1 MNHSNTTSTMSLANA
16 SGKIP
21 YNMTNDYMFRAVLQK
36 NAKVLTGLVGSLL
49 HLDPETLD
57 VEIANPIILGE
68 SIDDKTFVLDVEVTV
83 NKKTHLDLE
92 MQVINYGN
100 WKERA
105 LSYLCRSFDSL
116 TRGSNYIDLAPA
128 VHIGFIDFS
137 LFGDAPE
144 FYATYKMKN
153 VKNHRIYTDK
163 MWLSVVELN
172 SIELATDEDRLHKI
186 DQWAKLF
193 KAKTWEELKAM
204 ATMDQYMESA
214 VNTMYELSADRMVKE
229 QCRRRAEYE
238 LYQKYQAEE
247 NARKDALIAQQRAEL
262 ADKDAVIANKDTV
275 IANKDI
281 VIADQ
286 QAELAE
292 LKRRLSEF
300 QQEK

>member
-1 MNHSNTTSTMSLANA
+1 MSLANA

-172 SIELATDEDRLHKI
+172 SIELATEEDRLHKI

>member
-1 MNHSNTTSTMSLANA
+1 MSLANA

-57 VEIANPIILGE
+57 VEITNPIILGE

-172 SIELATDEDRLHKI
+172 SIELATEEDRLHKI

-262 ADKDAVIANKDTV
+262 ANKDAVIANKDTV

>member
-1 MNHSNTTSTMSLANA
+1 
-16 SGKIP
+16 
-21 YNMTNDYMFRAVLQK
+21 
-36 NAKVLTGLVGSLL
+36 
-49 HLDPETLD
+49 
-57 VEIANPIILGE
+57 
-68 SIDDKTFVLDVEVTV
+68 
-83 NKKTHLDLE
+83 
-92 MQVINYGN
+92 
-100 WKERA
+100 
-105 LSYLCRSFDSL
+105 
-116 TRGSNYIDLAPA
+116 
-128 VHIGFIDFS
+128 
-137 LFGDAPE
+137 
-144 FYATYKMKN
+144 MKN

-172 SIELATDEDRLHKI
+172 SIELATEEDRLHKI

-204 ATMDQYMESA
+204 ATTDQYMESA

-275 IANKDI
+275 IA
-281 VIADQ
+281 DQ

-292 LKRRLSEF
+292 LKRRLSEL

>member
-1 MNHSNTTSTMSLANA
+1 MSLANA

-36 NAKVLTGLVGSLL
+36 NAKVLAGLVGSLL

-172 SIELATDEDRLHKI
+172 SIELATEEDRLHKI

-204 ATMDQYMESA
+204 ATTDQYMESA

-275 IANKDI
+275 IA
-281 VIADQ
+281 DQ

-292 LKRRLSEF
+292 LKRRLSEL

>member
-1 MNHSNTTSTMSLANA
+1 MDHSSPTSTLALANA

-36 NAKVLTGLVGSLL
+36 NTKVLAGLVGSLL
-49 HLDPETLD
+49 YLDPETLD

-105 LSYLCRSFDSL
+105 LSYLCRSFDNL

-137 LFGDAPE
+137 LFEDAPE

-153 VKNHRIYTDK
+153 IKNNRIYTDK

-172 SIELATDEDRLHKI
+172 SIELATEEDRLHKI

-262 ADKDAVIANKDTV
+262 ADKDAVIA
-275 IANKDI
+275 
-281 VIADQ
+281 
-286 QAELAE
+286 E

-300 QQEK
+300 QKEK

>member
-1 MNHSNTTSTMSLANA
+1 MSLANA

-36 NAKVLTGLVGSLL
+36 NAKVLAGLVGSLL

-105 LSYLCRSFDSL
+105 LSYLCRSFDNL

-153 VKNHRIYTDK
+153 IKNHKIYTDK

-172 SIELATDEDRLHKI
+172 SIELATEEDRLHKI

-204 ATMDQYMESA
+204 ATTDQYMESA

-247 NARKDALIAQQRAEL
+247 NARKDALITQQRAEL
-262 ADKDAVIANKDTV
+262 ANKDTV
-275 IANKDI
+275 IADKDI

-292 LKRRLSEF
+292 LKRRLSEL

>member
-1 MNHSNTTSTMSLANA
+1 M
-16 SGKIP
+16 
-21 YNMTNDYMFRAVLQK
+21 
-36 NAKVLTGLVGSLL
+36 
-49 HLDPETLD
+49 
-57 VEIANPIILGE
+57 
-68 SIDDKTFVLDVEVTV
+68 
-83 NKKTHLDLE
+83 
-92 MQVINYGN
+92 
-100 WKERA
+100 
-105 LSYLCRSFDSL
+105 SYLCRSFDNL

-153 VKNHRIYTDK
+153 IKNHRIYTDK

-172 SIELATDEDRLHKI
+172 SIELATEEDRLHKI

>member
-1 MNHSNTTSTMSLANA
+1 MSLANA

-36 NAKVLTGLVGSLL
+36 NTKVLAGLVGSLL
-49 HLDPETLD
+49 YLDPETLD

-105 LSYLCRSFDSL
+105 LSYLCRSFDNL

-137 LFGDAPE
+137 LFEDAPE

-153 VKNHRIYTDK
+153 IKNNRIYTDK

-172 SIELATDEDRLHKI
+172 SIELATEEDRLYKI

-204 ATMDQYMESA
+204 ATTDQYMESA

-262 ADKDAVIANKDTV
+262 ANKDAVIANKDTV